1 MSQHFLLSKAAKT
14 LSLAQ
19 VFRMTDAE
27 AETAF
32 KMIRWA
38 DTNGA
43 PVCPS
48 CGSVEAY
55 EARRPNGAI
64 RFRCKGCK
72 KDFTITSGTLFGS
85 HKLPLRGYLA
95 AIAVFCN
102 EVKGKSALALSR
114 DLPFLTLATISRMA
128 NLKMPA
134 KRVSRRPKFST
145 RNAPNPTS
153 H

>member
-1 MSQHFLLSKAAKT
+1 VAQHFLLSSAAKT

-19 VFRMTDAE
+19 VFRMTDEE
-27 AETAF
+27 AETTF
-32 KMIRWA
+32 RNIRWA
-38 DTNGA
+38 DTNGT

-48 CGSVEAY
+48 CGSVESY
-55 EARRPNGAI
+55 EARRANGAL

-102 EVKGKSALALSR
+102 EVKGKSACSEPRSAPLLQVR
-114 DLPFLTLATISRMA
+114 I
-128 NLKMPA
+128 
-134 KRVSRRPKFST
+134 RVAAQTARSDGG
-145 RNAPNPTS
+145 RNARTRRRW
-153 H
+153 